1 MRDISTANDTPL
13 HPKRRLL
20 SAGGV
25 SVNRRTLTFGLWG
38 VGVDISRKEVGC
50 DGIV

>member
-1 MRDISTANDTPL
+1 MRDVSTANDTPSD
-13 HPKRRLL
+13 PKRCLL
-20 SAGGV
+20 AAGGV
-25 SVNRRTLTFGLWG
+25 SVNRCTLTLGLWG